1 MDDEGWYFLR
11 LRLNAILVL
20 IGFPWS
26 VLLLLD
32 QLGLLDPLLKAIGV

>member
-1 MDDEGWYFLR
+1 MDEHPFTTS
-11 LRLNAILVL
+11 NVILVL

>member
-1 MDDEGWYFLR
+1 MDDEPSLS
-11 LRLNAILVL
+11 LMDMALVAIGL
-20 IGFPWS
+20 PWS

>member
-1 MDDEGWYFLR
+1 MNDEPSLSLMDMTLI
-11 LRLNAILVL
+11 A